1 MIFNKK
7 KNQKQRLQFI
17 DFWAEYMKNHKD
29 KEWSRQQAII
39 IDSVFKNK
47 TFFSVKIHQL

>member
-17 DFWAEYMKNHKD
+17 DFWVEYMKNHK
-29 KEWSRQQAII
+29 EGHRQQAIPI
-39 IDSVFKNK
+39 NSVFKNK
-47 TFFSVKIHQL
+47 TFK